1 MSARADDDNKSETD
15 SDIWNA
21 DMKSQVGFSS
31 RATFVEEVPP
41 MVNIVTPRLL
51 PRNSL
56 DMKVNSPI
64 RNRIAKSIRIVSPPG
79 KQIITGED
87 ELLSIKRSQTNF
99 LVPIIV
105 TILLIGTS
113 LITFFIVLAIDSGG
127 FSNLGYALSTSNAA
141 MLAITMAICLVPV
154 GLICIGLTTLI
165 CRPRANT
172 TTTIAVIPEGPFTK
186 PQDMS

>member
-1 MSARADDDNKSETD
+1 MSARADDDNKSERD

-21 DMKSQVGFSS
+21 DRKSQVGFSS

-64 RNRIAKSIRIVSPPG
+64 RNRIAKSIRIGSPPG

-127 FSNLGYALSTSNAA
+127 FSNLGYALSTSKAA

-154 GLICIGLTTLI
+154 GLICIGLSTLI